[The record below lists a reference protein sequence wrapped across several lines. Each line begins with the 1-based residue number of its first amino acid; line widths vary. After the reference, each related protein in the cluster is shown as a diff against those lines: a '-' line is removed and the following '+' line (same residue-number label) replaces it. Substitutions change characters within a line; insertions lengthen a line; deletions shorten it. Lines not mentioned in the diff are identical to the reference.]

1 MTGSPSTHIP
11 SENHIV
17 VTMLSIFSVLGGI
30 GNSLV
35 LCGIAKIHR
44 DKHHIFLIQNLACID
59 LLTCIITIPATVAME
74 LVNFHV
80 PFTSLCRIYHFL
92 SNSTIPLSVFLMTTI
107 AIERYLCI
115 CKNVNQA
122 LIKSTFKKIL
132 ICILLVSISTGILCS
147 LNYGTF
153 LIPTVDKNRLPLI
166 VNSRNVNVTCLSNS
180 TSLIVEFANTT
191 NNKNNIVCG
200 LTHEFG
206 LSYYHIT
213 EKIYSSMFAIC
224 GITIACVYIRIYCFL
239 LAHRTR
245 ITKITKR
252 AEESN
257 CCSDKM
263 SRTNTKISKRLTRC
277 MFLEMSSLYRSK
289 EKHRHTRYFKSAVV
303 FSVVAFVFISAFLPA
318 WMMKLKVVEFNVY
331 VFYLYFVYTVCNP
344 FIYGFINPT
353 FMTAIRKAAG
363 LVSNT
368 R

>member
-1 MTGSPSTHIP
+1 MTGSSSTHIP
-11 SENHIV
+11 SENQIV
-17 VTMLSIFSVLGGI
+17 VTMLSIFSVIGGI

-59 LLTCIITIPATVAME
+59 LLTCIITIPATVVME

-92 SNSTIPLSVFLMTTI
+92 TNSTIPLSVFLMTTI

-122 LIKSTFKKIL
+122 LIKSTLKKIL
-132 ICILLVSISTGILCS
+132 ICILLVSVSTGILCS

-153 LIPTVDKNRLPLI
+153 LIPTVDKNTLPFM
-166 VNSRNVNVTCLSNS
+166 VNSRNVNVTCLPNS
-180 TSLIVEFANTT
+180 TSLIEEFANTT
-191 NNKNNIVCG
+191 NNKNSIVCG
-200 LTHEFG
+200 LTQEFG

-213 EKIYSSMFAIC
+213 EKIYSSMFGIC
-224 GITIACVYIRIYCFL
+224 GITIVCVYIRIYCFL
-239 LAHRTR
+239 LTHRTR
-245 ITKITKR
+245 IRKMTKR

-257 CCSDKM
+257 CCSDKR
-263 SRTNTKISKRLTRC
+263 SQTKGRTPKRPIRC
-277 MFLEMSSLYRSK
+277 LLLEMSSLYRSR
-289 EKHRHTRYFKSAVV
+289 EKHRHTRYLKSAVV

-318 WMMKLKVVEFNVY
+318 WMMKLKVIEFNVY
-331 VFYLYFVYTVCNP
+331 VFYLYFVYSVCNP

-353 FMTAIRKAAG
+353 YMTAIRKTAG

-368 R
+368 